1 MYTIQLQQITYKN
14 NYYLLFSFLCFPSK
28 CNFFCISIF
37 ILVYWNHN
45 HKQLEVHCNFHIL
58 FFLWLQDF
66 GYGEKYYSV
75 LEVNKTS
82 YKKCVD
88 TGFIKNVTGG
98 AGRDVFELK
107 EAKTYYFMSGGGFCW
122 QGLKVVIKVI
132 QHVAPPPQHVSS
144 ESKSASDF
152 CQVNQTLVMLI
163 LVFIWGILFK

>member
-1 MYTIQLQQITYKN
+1 METLMFRKMVLLVLIMVIMMGNIANSKLHNVGGSRISWNPNVNFIQW
-14 NYYLLFSFLCFPSK
+14 
-28 CNFFCISIF
+28 SI
-37 ILVYWNHN
+37 HQ
-45 HKQLEVHCNFHIL
+45 HFHVAD
-58 FFLWLQDF
+58 WLYF